1 MNSATYKNGKPENP
15 GKGSEIATLRDP
27 KFGMNWHDLA
37 IPMGTRLSMVTHTM
51 GQYGDNRLT
60 EKLKKLK

>member
-1 MNSATYKNGKPENP
+1 MNSATYKNGKPKMPE
-15 GKGSEIATLRDP
+15 KRSRQATLRDS

-60 EKLKKLK
+60 EKLKPLE